1 MYNYHIKLVWADIEM
16 KLSARNKFIGKVTD
30 VTRGAVNGIVKVE
43 LSNGQHLT
51 SSITLES
58 IDDLDITVGKEVTA
72 IIKSTS
78 VLIGRGQLTLSA
90 RNKLSGTIIEINRGA
105 VNAIV
110 KVELPSKVV
119 ITSSISLEAVDELDL
134 TVGTEATAII
144 KATDVLLMA

>member
-1 MYNYHIKLVWADIEM
+1 M

-30 VTRGAVNGIVKVE
+30 ITRGAVNGIVKVK

-72 IIKSTS
+72 VIKATS
-78 VLIGRGQLTLSA
+78 VLIGRGHLALSA
-90 RNKLSGTIIEINRGA
+90 RNNLSGTIIEINRGA

-119 ITSSISLEAVDELDL
+119 ITSSITLEAVDELDL

>member
-1 MYNYHIKLVWADIEM
+1 M

-30 VTRGAVNGIVKVE
+30 VTRGAVNGFVKIE
-43 LSNGQHLT
+43 LSNGQHIT
-51 SSITLES
+51 SSITLEA

-90 RNKLSGTIIEINRGA
+90 RNKLSGTIIDINRGA

-110 KVELPSKVV
+110 KVELPSNVV
-119 ITSSISLEAVDELDL
+119 ITSSITLEAVDEVDL
-134 TVGTEATAII
+134 TIGTEVTAVV
-144 KATDVLLMA
+144 KATEVLIMA

>member
-1 MYNYHIKLVWADIEM
+1 M

-30 VTRGAVNGIVKVE
+30 VTRGAVNGIVKIE
-43 LSNGQHLT
+43 LSNGQHIT
-51 SSITLES
+51 SSITLEA

-90 RNKLSGTIIEINRGA
+90 RNKLSGTIIDINRGA

-110 KVELPSKVV
+110 KVELPSNVV
-119 ITSSISLEAVDELDL
+119 ISSSLTLEAVDQLDL
-134 TVGTEATAII
+134 TVGTEVTAVV
-144 KATDVLLMA
+144 KASEVLIMA

>member
-1 MYNYHIKLVWADIEM
+1 M

-30 VTRGAVNGIVKVE
+30 VTRAAVNGIVKIE
-43 LSNGQHLT
+43 LSNGQHIT
-51 SSITLES
+51 SSITLEA

-90 RNKLSGTIIEINRGA
+90 RNKLSGTIIDINRGA

-110 KVELPSKVV
+110 KVELPSNVV
-119 ITSSISLEAVDELDL
+119 ISSSITLEAVDELDL
-134 TVGTEATAII
+134 TVGTEVTAVV
-144 KATDVLLMA
+144 KASEVLIMA

>member
-1 MYNYHIKLVWADIEM
+1 M

-30 VTRGAVNGIVKVE
+30 VTRGAVNGIVKIE
-43 LSNGQHLT
+43 LSNGQHIT
-51 SSITLES
+51 SSITLEA

-90 RNKLSGTIIEINRGA
+90 RNKLSGTIIDINRGA

-110 KVELPSKVV
+110 KVELPSNVV
-119 ITSSISLEAVDELDL
+119 ISSSITLEAVDELDL
-134 TVGTEATAII
+134 TVGTEVTAVV
-144 KATDVLLMA
+144 KASEVLRMA

>member
-1 MYNYHIKLVWADIEM
+1 M

-30 VTRGAVNGIVKVE
+30 VTRGAVNGIVKIE
-43 LSNGQHLT
+43 LSNGQHIT
-51 SSITLES
+51 SSITLEA

-90 RNKLSGTIIEINRGA
+90 RNKLSGTIIDINRGA

-110 KVELPSKVV
+110 KVKLPSNVV
-119 ITSSISLEAVDELDL
+119 ISSSITLEAVDELDL
-134 TVGTEATAII
+134 TVGTEVTAVV
-144 KATDVLLMA
+144 KASEVLIMA

>member
-1 MYNYHIKLVWADIEM
+1 M

-30 VTRGAVNGIVKVE
+30 VTRGAVNGIVKIE
-43 LSNGQHLT
+43 LSNGLHIT
-51 SSITLES
+51 SSITLEA

-90 RNKLSGTIIEINRGA
+90 RNKLSGTIIDINRGA

-110 KVELPSKVV
+110 KVELPSNVV
-119 ITSSISLEAVDELDL
+119 ISSSITLEAVDELDL
-134 TVGTEATAII
+134 TVGTEVTAVV
-144 KATDVLLMA
+144 KASEVLIMA

>member
-1 MYNYHIKLVWADIEM
+1 M
-16 KLSARNKFIGKVTD
+16 KLSARNKFIGKVVD
-30 VTRGAVNGIVKVE
+30 VTRGAVNGIVKIE

-51 SSITLES
+51 SSITLEA

-90 RNKLSGTIIEINRGA
+90 RNKLSGTIIDINRGA

-110 KVELPSKVV
+110 KVELPSNVV
-119 ITSSISLEAVDELDL
+119 ISSSITLEAVDELDL
-134 TVGTEATAII
+134 TVGTEVTAVV
-144 KATDVLLMA
+144 KASEVLIMA

>member
-1 MYNYHIKLVWADIEM
+1 M

-30 VTRGAVNGIVKVE
+30 VTRGAVNGIVKIE
-43 LSNGQHLT
+43 LSNGQHIT
-51 SSITLES
+51 SSITLEA

-90 RNKLSGTIIEINRGA
+90 RNKLSGTIIDINRGA

-110 KVELPSKVV
+110 KVELPSNVV
-119 ITSSISLEAVDELDL
+119 ITSSITLDAVDELDL
-134 TVGTEATAII
+134 TIGTEVTAVV
-144 KATDVLLMA
+144 KATEVLIMA

>member
-1 MYNYHIKLVWADIEM
+1 MVM

-30 VTRGAVNGIVKVE
+30 VTRGAVNGIVKIE
-43 LSNGQHLT
+43 LSNGQHIT
-51 SSITLES
+51 SSITLEA

-90 RNKLSGTIIEINRGA
+90 RNKLSGTIIDINRGA

-110 KVELPSKVV
+110 KVELPSNVV
-119 ITSSISLEAVDELDL
+119 ISSSITLEAVDELDL
-134 TVGTEATAII
+134 TVGTEVTAVV
-144 KATDVLLMA
+144 KASEVLIMA

>member
-1 MYNYHIKLVWADIEM
+1 M

-30 VTRGAVNGIVKVE
+30 VTRGAVNGIVKIE
-43 LSNGQHLT
+43 LSNGQHIT
-51 SSITLES
+51 SSITLEA

-90 RNKLSGTIIEINRGA
+90 RNKLSGTIIDINRGA

-110 KVELPSKVV
+110 KVELPSNVV
-119 ITSSISLEAVDELDL
+119 ISSSITLEAVDELDL
-134 TVGTEATAII
+134 TIGTEVTAVV
-144 KATDVLLMA
+144 KATEVLIMA

>member
-1 MYNYHIKLVWADIEM
+1 M

-30 VTRGAVNGIVKVE
+30 VTRGAVNGIVKIE
-43 LSNGQHLT
+43 LSNGQHIT
-51 SSITLES
+51 SSITLEA

-90 RNKLSGTIIEINRGA
+90 RNKLSGTIIDINRDA

-110 KVELPSKVV
+110 KVELPSNVV
-119 ITSSISLEAVDELDL
+119 ISSSITLEAVDELDL
-134 TVGTEATAII
+134 TVGTEVTAVV
-144 KATDVLLMA
+144 KASEVLIMA

>member
-1 MYNYHIKLVWADIEM
+1 M

-72 IIKSTS
+72 VIKATS
-78 VLIGRGQLTLSA
+78 VLIGRGHLLSA

>member
-1 MYNYHIKLVWADIEM
+1 M

-30 VTRGAVNGIVKVE
+30 VTRGAVNGIIKVE

-72 IIKSTS
+72 VIKATS
-78 VLIGRGQLTLSA
+78 VLIGRGHLTLSA
-90 RNKLSGTIIEINRGA
+90 RIKLSGTIIEINRGA

>member
-1 MYNYHIKLVWADIEM
+1 M

-30 VTRGAVNGIVKVE
+30 VTRGAVNGIVKIE
-43 LSNGQHLT
+43 LSNGQHIT
-51 SSITLES
+51 SSITLEA

-90 RNKLSGTIIEINRGA
+90 RNTLSGTIIDINRGA

-110 KVELPSKVV
+110 KVELPSNVV
-119 ITSSISLEAVDELDL
+119 ITSSITLEAVDELDL
-134 TVGTEATAII
+134 TIGTEVTAVV
-144 KATDVLLMA
+144 KATEVLIMA

>member
-1 MYNYHIKLVWADIEM
+1 M

-30 VTRGAVNGIVKVE
+30 VTRGAVNGIVKIE
-43 LSNGQHLT
+43 LSNGQHIT
-51 SSITLES
+51 SSITLEA

-90 RNKLSGTIIEINRGA
+90 RNKLSGTIIDINRGA

-110 KVELPSKVV
+110 KVELPSNVV
-119 ITSSISLEAVDELDL
+119 ISSSITLEAVYELDL
-134 TVGTEATAII
+134 TVGTEVTAVV
-144 KATDVLLMA
+144 KASEVLIMA

>member
-1 MYNYHIKLVWADIEM
+1 M

-30 VTRGAVNGIVKVE
+30 VTRGAVNGIVKIE
-43 LSNGQHLT
+43 LSNGQHIT
-51 SSITLES
+51 SSITLEA

-90 RNKLSGTIIEINRGA
+90 RNKLSGTIIDINRGA

-110 KVELPSKVV
+110 KVELPSNVV
-119 ITSSISLEAVDELDL
+119 ISSSITLEAVDELDL
-134 TVGTEATAII
+134 TVGKEVTAVV
-144 KATDVLLMA
+144 KASEVLIMA

>member
-1 MYNYHIKLVWADIEM
+1 M

-30 VTRGAVNGIVKVE
+30 VTRGAVNGIVKIE
-43 LSNGQHLT
+43 LSNGQHIT
-51 SSITLES
+51 SSITLEA

-90 RNKLSGTIIEINRGA
+90 RNKLSGTIIDINRGA

-110 KVELPSKVV
+110 KVELPSNVV
-119 ITSSISLEAVDELDL
+119 ITSSITIEAVDELDL
-134 TVGTEATAII
+134 TIGTEVTAVV
-144 KATDVLLMA
+144 KATEVLIMA

>member
-1 MYNYHIKLVWADIEM
+1 M

-30 VTRGAVNGIVKVE
+30 VTRGAVNGIVKIE
-43 LSNGQHLT
+43 LSNGQHIT
-51 SSITLES
+51 SSITLEA

-90 RNKLSGTIIEINRGA
+90 RNKLSGTIIDINRGA

-110 KVELPSKVV
+110 KVELPSNVV
-119 ITSSISLEAVDELDL
+119 ISSSITLEAVDELDL
-134 TVGTEATAII
+134 TVGPEVTAVV
-144 KATDVLLMA
+144 KASEVLIMA

>member
-1 MYNYHIKLVWADIEM
+1 M

-30 VTRGAVNGIVKVE
+30 VTRGAVNGIVKIE
-43 LSNGQHLT
+43 LSNGQHIT
-51 SSITLES
+51 SSITLEA

-90 RNKLSGTIIEINRGA
+90 RNKISGTIIDINRGA

-110 KVELPSKVV
+110 KVELPSNVV
-119 ITSSISLEAVDELDL
+119 ISSSITLEAVDELDL
-134 TVGTEATAII
+134 TVGTEVTAVV
-144 KATDVLLMA
+144 KASEVLIMA